1 MINKKLIASL
11 LLFSMS
17 LNNCIAKDNSKLS
30 ILKNAGFTIGGI
42 AAGVLGTLLVQK
54 IAGKNEKQDK
64 IPGESSVKVTD
75 EVICRCILDY
85 EDQEAKWEIFDE
97 NLREKIESLK
107 NTIEYEFKMHRD
119 AIEQNLGFV
128 NVKFK
133 NSNPIYEHKEISFDY
148 KNLIKSLRNCAKSDY
163 PGYNS
168 INGIKRVIFA
178 NKGVF
183 EVRKNSDGS
192 YYCWYAV
199 KNLDG
204 QFARRDVHDMVG
216 DSRSFSIVLSSPDK
230 KVHIPDDDY
239 GLENKELN
247 FKITEEYFDKL
258 VGNEKK

>member
-54 IAGKNEKQDK
+54 IASKNEKQEQNPD
-64 IPGESSVKVTD
+64 ELSVKVTD
-75 EVICRCILDY
+75 EIICRCILDY

-97 NLREKIESLK
+97 NLRDKIESLK

-133 NSNPIYEHKEISFDY
+133 NNNPIYEHKEISFDY
-148 KNLIKSLRNCAKSDY
+148 KNFIKSLRNCARSDNC
-163 PGYNS
+163 GCNT
-168 INGIKRVIFA
+168 IERLILAKKGI
-178 NKGVF
+178 F
-183 EVRKNSDGS
+183 EVRKTTDGL

-204 QFARRDVHDMVG
+204 QFARRDVNDMVG
-216 DSRSFSIVLSSPDK
+216 DSRAFLSVLRSPDK
-230 KVHIPDDDY
+230 DVYIPDDDY
-239 GLENKELN
+239 GLESKKLN